1 MEDFDL
7 NLVAKKSVKS
17 VFALV
22 SRTFF
27 VQLLGI
33 IASLVLTIFLSPQNF
48 GVFFIVSSVV
58 VFLNYFSDIGLAAS
72 LIQKKEEPTVQ
83 ELRTT
88 FTIQQVLVLLIIVPS
103 FLLSGKITGF
113 FNLDNSGYFLFIAF
127 LVSFLLSSLKT
138 IPTILLERRLDFHRL
153 VLPQIAE
160 NLVYNVAIIVLAI
173 QGFGVTAF
181 TIAVLLRGIV
191 GLILMYYVQS
201 WAIGLSFDKNIAKK
215 LLSFGVPFQLNSLLA
230 LLKDD
235 FINIYIGKIL
245 PLAQVGYV
253 GFAQKWAFLPLRL
266 ILDNIIKI
274 IFPSFSRLQHDK
286 DSLKVVMEKSLFMI
300 SFFIFPFSVGFIM
313 FSPYFIEYIPRY
325 SKWEPAI
332 LSLMFFSLNTVFGS
346 LTTPITNFL
355 NAIGKVR
362 ITLYLMFFWTA
373 LTWILTP
380 IAIYLFGFNGVA
392 IASFLVSISTLI
404 SIIVVRKYIE
414 FSFINPIS
422 KQFVAAMLMIFFIYV
437 TRSIII
443 SLPLLILDALL
454 SGLFYLILLGFL
466 ARGELR
472 SSLNFIRSNIR

>member
-7 NLVAKKSVKS
+7 NLVARKSVKS

-22 SRTFF
+22 SRTFL

-33 IASLVLTIFLSPQNF
+33 VASLVLTIFLSPENF

-88 FTIQQVLVLLIIVPS
+88 FTIQQALVLLIIVPS
-103 FLLSGKITGF
+103 FLLSERITDF
-113 FNLDNSGYFLFIAF
+113 FKLDSSGYFLFIAF
-127 LVSFLLSSLKT
+127 LISFLLSSLKT

-153 VLPQIAE
+153 VVPQIAE
-160 NLVYNVAIIVLAI
+160 NLVYNIALIVLAVG
-173 QGFGVTAF
+173 GFGVTAF
-181 TIAVLLRGIV
+181 TVAVLLRGVV
-191 GLILMYYVQS
+191 GLILMYYIQP
-201 WAIGLSFDKNIAKK
+201 WAIGLHFDKNIAKK

-230 LLKDD
+230 LFKDD

-266 ILDNIIKI
+266 ILDNVIKI

-286 DSLKVVMEKSLFMI
+286 ASLRVVMEKSLFMI
-300 SFFIFPFSVGFIM
+300 SFFIFPFAVGFIM
-313 FSPYFIEYIPRY
+313 FSPFLIEYIPRY

-332 LSLMFFSLNTVFGS
+332 LSLMFFSLNAVFGS

-355 NAIGKVR
+355 NAIGKVK
-362 ITLYLMFFWTA
+362 ITLYLMIFWTA

-392 IASFLVSISTLI
+392 IASFLVSVSTLV
-404 SIIVVRKYIE
+404 SIVVVRKYIQ
-414 FSFINPIS
+414 FSFITPIS
-422 KQFVAAMLMIFFIYV
+422 KQFVAAAFMIFFVYA
-437 TRSIII
+437 TKSIIV
-443 SLPLLILDALL
+443 SLPLLIFDAFL
-454 SGLFYLILLGFL
+454 SGLFYITLLSLL
-466 ARGELR
+466 ARKEMFSAIR
-472 SSLNFIRSNIR
+472 FIKSNIK